1 MEDIIF
7 GVDLAK
13 RIFQL
18 HGATGSA
25 ELLFRKRLTRDQFRD
40 FMWRQPPNS
49 VVFEAC
55 GVSSYWAR
63 KMHMLVHEVPLIAPQ
78 YVKPFVKRQKND
90 ATDAEAI
97 VLTPSHRPSVQ
108 IKHET
113 HAVVALA
120 GSR

>member
-1 MEDIIF
+1 
-7 GVDLAK
+7 
-13 RIFQL
+13 
-18 HGATGSA
+18 
-25 ELLFRKRLTRDQFRD
+25 
-40 FMWRQPPNS
+40 
-49 VVFEAC
+49 
-55 GVSSYWAR
+55 
-63 KMHMLVHEVPLIAPQ
+63 MLGHEVPLIAPQ

>member
-1 MEDIIF
+1 MS
-7 GVDLAK
+7 
-13 RIFQL
+13 R
-18 HGATGSA
+18 HS
-25 ELLFRKRLTRDQFRD
+25 
-40 FMWRQPPNS
+40 PSS
-49 VVFEAC
+49 VVFEVC
-55 GVSSYWAR
+55 GGSSYWAR
-63 KMHMLVHEVPLIAPQ
+63 EMHMLGHEVPLIAPQ

-97 VLTPSHRPSVQ
+97 VLTPSHRPSAQ